1 MRYGMGNATINVSQL
16 VANQLDLLVIAT
28 FLSTKWVTFFYIA
41 RTISGYYA
49 TFISTVTRTF
59 TPHITHLHT
68 VAENE
73 EMLSFYL
80 RVSKLTALMSTWLAV
95 GIAAYGQPFL
105 SLWVGREYVSG
116 DLYYRSDMVLYLLTS
131 GIFCR
136 TLQSMAWQV
145 LLGTREL
152 PFLTWMNVGEAF
164 ANLTI
169 SVLLVHRFGLLGV
182 AFGSAAPM
190 WVCYG
195 MIMPLY
201 MVRRY
206 QIGWKIY
213 ARAILR
219 PVIFTMALFGS
230 LCGIAVSQYYP
241 DSWVQLLVS
250 ASAVSIVFFGL
261 AAVFELTPEE
271 RRTIAA
277 KFAFIQRLLPKKSL
291 PV

>member
-1 MRYGMGNATINVSQL
+1 
-16 VANQLDLLVIAT
+16 VIAT

-41 RTISGYYA
+41 RTLSAYYA
-49 TFISTVTRTF
+49 IFISTVTRTF

-68 VAENE
+68 VSENE

-105 SLWVGREYVSG
+105 RLWVGREYVSG
-116 DLYYRSDMVLYLLTS
+116 DLYYRSDIVLYLLTS

-145 LLGTREL
+145 LVGTREL
-152 PFLTWMNVGEAF
+152 AFLTWINVAEAV
-164 ANLTI
+164 ANLAI

-195 MIMPLY
+195 MIMPVYVLLKY
-201 MVRRY
+201 K
-206 QIGWKIY
+206 IGWRIY
-213 ARAILR
+213 ARAVVR
-219 PVIFTMALFGS
+219 PVIFTVVLFGS
-230 LCGIAVSQYYP
+230 LCGVVVNRYYP
-241 DSWVQLLVS
+241 ASWLQLLIS
-250 ASAVSIVFFGL
+250 ASAVSVVFFGL
-261 AAVFELTPEE
+261 AAAFELTPEE

-277 KFAFIQRLLPKKSL
+277 KFAFIQRLMPKKSL